1 MPEAYLYFEMGILV
15 LLFILSAFFSG
26 SETAYLSV
34 SRAKVRKLA
43 KEGDS
48 RAIVLEKLLHTPNR
62 VIITIL
68 IGNNLVNILAASIAT
83 SIAIQVFG
91 STGVGIAT
99 GAVTLVVL
107 LFGEITPKSYSAT
120 NAERVALLVAKPIYL
135 LMKLLTPVVV
145 VLSRFAKFVVSTFGG
160 EVRLGPFITEEEL
173 KMLVEVGEELGAIEK
188 EEKEMISGIFEFD
201 KMDVK
206 DIMVPRIDMKC
217 IEANSSIEDAKK
229 LILETGHSRIPVYE
243 GSVDNIIG
251 ILYAKDLLRFL
262 NSGEKPET
270 LHSILRP
277 AYFVPESKKLNE
289 LLSEFQRLKV
299 QIAIVVDEYG
309 GTAGMVTL
317 EDVLE
322 EIVGEIEDEYDVGE
336 AEEFRMVDENQAVVD
351 ARMSIHD
358 VNERLSLSLP
368 EDRVDTIGGLLFN
381 MLGRIPVQGDEVE
394 VDGVVLRV
402 ESMRGRRI
410 MKVRVI
416 KKREA

>member
-48 RAIVLEKLLHTPNR
+48 RAIVLERLLHTPNR

-135 LMKLLTPVVV
+135 LMKLLTPVVA

-201 KMDVK
+201 KMDVR

>member
-1 MPEAYLYFEMGILV
+1 MPEAYLYFEMGVLA
-15 LLFILSAFFSG
+15 LLFLLSAFFSG

-34 SRAKVRKLA
+34 SRARIRKLA
-43 KEGDS
+43 REGDS
-48 RAIVLEKLLHTPNR
+48 RAKVLDKLLEMPNR

-83 SIAIQVFG
+83 SIAIKAFG

-120 NAERVALLVAKPIYL
+120 NAERVALLVAKPIYV
-135 LMKLLTPVVV
+135 LMKLLTPVVL
-145 VLSRFAKFVVSTFGG
+145 VLSRFAKFIVSAFGG

-188 EEKEMISGIFEFD
+188 EEKEMISGIFDFD

-243 GSVDNIIG
+243 GNVDNIIG
-251 ILYAKDLLRFL
+251 ILYAKDLLKFL

-270 LHSILRP
+270 LHGILRP
-277 AYFVPESKKLNE
+277 AHFVPESKKLNE
-289 LLSEFQRLKV
+289 LLNEFQRLKV

-322 EIVGEIEDEYDVGE
+322 EIVGEIKDEYDVAEG
-336 AEEFRMVDENQAVVD
+336 EEFTMIDENQAVVD
-351 ARMSIHD
+351 ARVSIHE
-358 VNERLSLSLP
+358 VNEKLMLSLP

-381 MLGRIPVQGDEVE
+381 LLGRIPVQGEEVE

-416 KKREA
+416 KKEA